1 MGIFSSKPPQGTYA
15 MAKDEINAF
24 LGVGTSYEGKLQFQ
38 GSVRID
44 GEFLGQITSEGT
56 LIVGQEAKIDGQ
68 IAVSCLI
75 LSGFVKGKVEA
86 ANKVVMH
93 KSARLQGALHS
104 PCLVMEEGAV
114 LDGEIYMT
122 GVQTPHGSLG
132 EDGGYEPQ

>member
-1 MGIFSSKPPQGTYA
+1 

-44 GEFLGQITSEGT
+44 GTFLGQIDSDGT

-68 IAVSCLI
+68 IVVASLI
-75 LSGFVKGKVEA
+75 LSGFIQGQIVASTKVI
-86 ANKVVMH
+86 MH
-93 KSARLQGALHS
+93 KTARLQGSLRS

-114 LDGEIYMT
+114 LDGEVLMT
-122 GVQTPHGSLG
+122 RKDENHGKPDDHALSG
-132 EDGGYEPQ
+132 

>member
-1 MGIFSSKPPQGTYA
+1 

-44 GEFLGQITSEGT
+44 GDFLGQITSEGT

-68 IAVSCLI
+68 ISVSCLI
-75 LSGFVKGKVEA
+75 LSGFVKGNVEA
-86 ANKVVMH
+86 ASKVVIH

-114 LDGEIYMT
+114 LDGEVHMS
-122 GVQTPHGSLG
+122 GDHPHHGLQG
-132 EDGGYEPQ
+132 DDGGFEPR